1 MSTTSASLH
10 SESSAESAGPLL
22 FFDGVCGL
30 CNSVVDFVLRHDS
43 SGRFR
48 FAPLQGETARQFLSA
63 EEIEQLST
71 VVVQIGGRQYRKSAA
86 VVRILWCL
94 GGIWKPAGTL
104 LWLIPAPVR
113 DLGYSLV
120 ARWRYRLFG
129 RKETCRMPTP
139 EERDRILP

>member
-1 MSTTSASLH
+1 MPSTTVSTQPDA
-10 SESSAESAGPLL
+10 SAEFTGPLL

-30 CNSVVDFVLRHDS
+30 CNSVVDFVLRQDAA
-43 SGRFR
+43 GRFR
-48 FAPLQGETARQFLSA
+48 FAPLQGQTAQKFLTP
-63 EEIEQLST
+63 EEIAQLST
-71 VVVQIGGRQYRKSAA
+71 VVLQVGDRQYRKSAA

-94 GGIWKPAGTL
+94 GGLWTAAGTL
-104 LWLIPAPVR
+104 LWLIPAPLR
-113 DLGYSLV
+113 DLGYVLV

>member
-1 MSTTSASLH
+1 M
-10 SESSAESAGPLL
+10 
-22 FFDGVCGL
+22 
-30 CNSVVDFVLRHDS
+30 LRHDS